1 MKELKSE
8 AHGLKAFFLLVF
20 SFNFLSFPWKLS
32 QCLNIYHCT
41 YCSLQWI
48 KSLDFKVFV
57 ASRVCKN
64 YLLRKYLLTALS
76 GPGFGWC
83 KVITV
88 CLWPCWHPKDLDLR
102 AFLHLISRLKF
113 KMDILL
119 FYHRTL
125 SAKVF
130 FFFLEECMILRA
142 NDVSFRVGYNA
153 CGLPRWCYGKELA
166 CQCRRHGFDP
176 WVWKTPWRRA
186 WQTTPVVLPGESH
199 GQRSWWATVHRVAKS
214 WHNWSDLACTNT

>member
-1 MKELKSE
+1 MCVYLALHRCALIYPLNERAKSE

-32 QCLNIYHCT
+32 QCLNIYHYT
-41 YCSLQWI
+41 YCNLQWI

-57 ASRVCKN
+57 ASHVCKN
-64 YLLRKYLLTALS
+64 YLLRKYLFMALS
-76 GPGFGWC
+76 GLGFGWY

-88 CLWPCWHPKDLDLR
+88 YLWPYWHPKDLDLR

-119 FYHRTL
+119 FYHRML

-130 FFFLEECMILRA
+130 FFF
-142 NDVSFRVGYNA
+142 FF
-153 CGLPRWCYGKELA
+153 P
-166 CQCRRHGFDP
+166 
-176 WVWKTPWRRA
+176 
-186 WQTTPVVLPGESH
+186 
-199 GQRSWWATVHRVAKS
+199 
-214 WHNWSDLACTNT
+214 